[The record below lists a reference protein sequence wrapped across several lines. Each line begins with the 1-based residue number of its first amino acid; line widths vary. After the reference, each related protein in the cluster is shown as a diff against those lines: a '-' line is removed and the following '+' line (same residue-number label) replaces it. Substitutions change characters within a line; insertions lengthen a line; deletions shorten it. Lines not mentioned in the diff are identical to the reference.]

1 MEELRCFCI
10 YITIRR
16 RKERNMD
23 NLRKRKFN
31 TYYWTCVVVAV
42 CMLILSNIEWERIL
56 AGLMGSI
63 FIPFYG
69 LDERGQ
75 YAFPDNNEEDEG

>member
-1 MEELRCFCI
+1 M
-10 YITIRR
+10 
-16 RKERNMD
+16 N

-42 CMLILSNIEWERIL
+42 CMLIFSKFEWDTIL
-56 AGLMGSI
+56 AGLMAST
-63 FIPFYG
+63 FFPFYG

-75 YAFPDNNEEDEG
+75 YAFPDPDGEEDAED